1 MGRNARYLVIIPAVL
16 FALFAKPAKADTLGE
31 WLSSQSC
38 ATASIEV
45 IDNTIILHGPDG
57 GCPGANW
64 IKIETTIPA
73 DVDTIDFTWAYQT
86 NDGWVYDPPQYGIN
100 GVYTLLTQQNNATGS
115 LSVSKEVTSSR
126 SGNTR

>member
-1 MGRNARYLVIIPAVL
+1 VGRNTRWLIIIPAVC

-31 WLSSQSC
+31 WTASQSC

-73 DVDTIDFTWAYQT
+73 DVDTVDF
-86 NDGWVYDPPQYGIN
+86 YGH
-100 GVYTLLTQQNNATGS
+100 L
-115 LSVSKEVTSSR
+115 
-126 SGNTR
+126 